1 MPEITKEEIENI
13 DEKLK
18 YIDLN
23 LKKLPDYIKNSK
35 MENCNLSKDYK
46 DTTSKV
52 YKYIDV
58 NEIQIFITSKEN
70 LESIK

>member
-23 LKKLPDYIKNSK
+23 LIKLPDYIKNSK
-35 MENCNLSKDYK
+35 M
-46 DTTSKV
+46 
-52 YKYIDV
+52 
-58 NEIQIFITSKEN
+58 
-70 LESIK
+70 